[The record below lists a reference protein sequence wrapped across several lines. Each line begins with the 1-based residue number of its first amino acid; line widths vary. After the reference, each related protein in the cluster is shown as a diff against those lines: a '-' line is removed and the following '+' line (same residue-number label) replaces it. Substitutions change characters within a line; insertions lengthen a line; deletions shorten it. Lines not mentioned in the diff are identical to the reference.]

1 MSDFKT
7 LKGLYIKHISSDP
20 PSPIE
25 GQIWYNTTSKTLK
38 VSPSLTAWA
47 SGGNLNTG
55 RLNAGCT
62 SSGPRDASLVFGGEA
77 SPNTQVVNESYD
89 GSSWTE
95 LGDINTGRRN
105 IAGFGTQTAA
115 VAAGGL
121 IPPATPQ
128 TQDLVEEWDGS
139 SWTEVTDVPVAG
151 IPDASSA
158 GTLTAGLLFGG
169 ETAGGDGHAAETYH
183 YDGTN
188 WTDGG
193 DLNTARSVAGGAG
206 TQTAALM
213 FGGYE
218 PGDSNN
224 TEEYNGTAWTNG
236 NDLNNTNRD
245 MGSGGIQT
253 NAICAGGGSFP
264 AKNNTELY
272 DGTSWAA
279 GPTLATARIGGSTTS
294 ASGNTSAIY
303 FGGLTSPGTPNFTG
317 ATEEFTAAVTTRS
330 VDTST

>member
-38 VSPSLTAWA
+38 VAPTVTAWS
-47 SGGNLNTG
+47 SGGSMGTA
-55 RLNAGCT
+55 RSNAGST
-62 SSGPRDASLVFGGEA
+62 SSGPRDASLVFGGEF
-77 SPNTQVVNESYD
+77 SPNTRDENESYD

-121 IPPATPQ
+121 IPPASPQ

-213 FGGYE
+213 FGGDK
-218 PGDSNN
+218 PGTADE
-224 TEEYNGTAWTNG
+224 TEEYNGTSWTNV
-236 NDLNNTNRD
+236 NDMNNTTKD

-253 NAICAGGGSFP
+253 NAMSAGGEGGPS
-264 AKNNTELY
+264 KDLTELY

-279 GPTLATARIGGSTTS
+279 APTLATARWGGGTTS
-294 ASGNTSAIY
+294 ASANTSSIL
-303 FGGLTSPGTPNFTG
+303 FGGLIPPFTA